1 MSLSPPA
8 IPSRSALA
16 LTLTFALAAASCET
30 PTADDTAQRA
40 VMHDLAYEV
49 MLPIYDELEKEAL
62 PLPPAV
68 AAFCDAPT
76 EATLTAAQAAWRTAR
91 VPWKHAEA
99 FRFGPVEDLRLGSA
113 LDFWPA
119 RTDSIES
126 AITAAPEPV
135 SAAHIASLGVST
147 KGLPALEYLLFDP
160 AGGNAAV
167 LASLGGADA
176 AVKKRCAYARALAEA
191 IATDATTAQD
201 AWSLEGG
208 AFVDQ
213 VAKAGSGSTLF
224 LTGQDGIA
232 RVVNLLISGLQ
243 AVAENRVSGPLGIVS
258 GLGPDPTLLESRFSD
273 NSIADLL
280 GTLRGVEDIYLG
292 RHGDRSGRGLSE
304 LVAARSP
311 AIDSSVKKAFTDTM
325 AATSAIPAPLRTAI
339 TDNPAAVTKAQDELR
354 VLRRLLSTDVAS
366 VLGVAVTLSDNDG
379 D

>member
-1 MSLSPPA
+1 MT
-8 IPSRSALA
+8 LA
-16 LTLTFALAAASCET
+16 FTAASCET

-76 EATLTAAQAAWRTAR
+76 EDTLKAAQAAWRAAR

-99 FRFGPVEDLRLGSA
+99 FRFGPVEDLRIGSA
-113 LDFWPA
+113 IDFWPA
-119 RTDSIES
+119 RPDSIES

-135 SAAHIASLGVST
+135 TAAHIASLGVST

-160 AGGNAAV
+160 AGGNAAI
-167 LASLGGADA
+167 LASLGSADA
-176 AVKKRCAYARALAEA
+176 TGKKRCAYARALAET
-191 IATDATTAQD
+191 IAADVTTAQE

-232 RVVNLLISGLQ
+232 RVVNLLVFAMQ
-243 AVAENRVSGPLGIVS
+243 AVAENRVSGPLGAVS
-258 GLGPDPTLLESRFSD
+258 GVGPDPTIVESRFSD
-273 NSIADLL
+273 NSIEDLL
-280 GTLRGVEDIYLG
+280 GTLRGVEDVYLG
-292 RHGDRSGRGLSE
+292 RHGDRSGRGITE

-311 AIDSSVKKAFTDTM
+311 AIDSSVRKAFTD
-325 AATSAIPAPLRTAI
+325 AAAAVSAIPAPLRTAI
-339 TDNPAAVTKAQDELR
+339 TNDPAAVTKAHDALR

-366 VLGVAVTLSDNDG
+366 VLGVSVTLSDNDG

>member
-8 IPSRSALA
+8 FPSRSVLG
-16 LTLTFALAAASCET
+16 LTVTLALAAASCGT

-40 VMHDLAYEV
+40 VMNDLAHEV
-49 MLPIYDELEKEAL
+49 MLPIYDELEQGAL

-68 AAFCDAPT
+68 AAFCDGPT
-76 EATLTAAQAAWRTAR
+76 EATLTAAQAAWRAAR

-99 FRFGPVEDLRLGSA
+99 FRFGPVEDLRIGSA
-113 LDFWPA
+113 IDFWPA

-135 SAAHIASLGVST
+135 TTAHIASLGVST
-147 KGLPALEYLLFDP
+147 KGLPALEFLLFDP

-176 AVKKRCAYARALAEA
+176 AGKKRCAYARALADA
-191 IATDATTAQD
+191 IAADTTTAQE

-208 AFVDQ
+208 AFVNQ

-232 RVVNLLISGLQ
+232 RVVNLLIAAMI
-243 AVAENRVSGPLGIVS
+243 AVSENRVSRPLGIVS
-258 GLGPDPTLLESRFSD
+258 GTGPDPTLVESRFSD
-273 NSIADLL
+273 DSIEDLF
-280 GTLRGVEDIYLG
+280 GTLRGVEDVYLG
-292 RHGDRSGRGLSE
+292 RHGDRSGRGISE

-311 AIDSSVKKAFTDTM
+311 AIDSSVKKAFTDAM
-325 AATSAIPAPLRTAI
+325 AATSAVPAPLRTAI
-339 TDNPAAVTKAQDELR
+339 TDHPAAVTKAQDALR
-354 VLRRLLSTDVAS
+354 VVRRLLSTDVAS

>member
-8 IPSRSALA
+8 FPSRSLLA
-16 LTLTFALAAASCET
+16 LTLTLALAAASCET

-40 VMHDLAYEV
+40 VMHDLAYQV
-49 MLPIYDELEKEAL
+49 MLPIYGELEKEAL

-68 AAFCDAPT
+68 TAFCDAPT
-76 EATLTAAQAAWRTAR
+76 EATLTAAQAAWRAAR

-99 FRFGPVEDLRLGSA
+99 FRFGPVEDLRIGSA

-126 AITAAPEPV
+126 AITDAPEPV
-135 SAAHIASLGVST
+135 TATHIASLGVST

-176 AVKKRCAYARALAEA
+176 TGKKRCAYARALADA
-191 IATDATTAQD
+191 IAADATTAGD

-213 VAKAGSGSTLF
+213 VAKAGTGSTLF

-232 RVVNLLISGLQ
+232 RVVNLLISTMQ
-243 AVAENRVSGPLGIVS
+243 AVSENRVSGPLGVVS
-258 GLGPDPTLLESRFSD
+258 GAGPDPTLVESRFSD
-273 NSIADLL
+273 NSIDDLL
-280 GTLRGVEDIYLG
+280 GTLQGVEDVYLG
-292 RHGDRSGRGLSE
+292 RHGDLSGRGITE

-311 AIDSSVKKAFTDTM
+311 AIDSSVRKAFADAK
-325 AATSAIPAPLRTAI
+325 AAISAIPAPLRTAI
-339 TDNPAAVTKAQDELR
+339 TGDPAAVTKAQDALR
-354 VLRRLLSTDVAS
+354 VVRRVLSTDVAS